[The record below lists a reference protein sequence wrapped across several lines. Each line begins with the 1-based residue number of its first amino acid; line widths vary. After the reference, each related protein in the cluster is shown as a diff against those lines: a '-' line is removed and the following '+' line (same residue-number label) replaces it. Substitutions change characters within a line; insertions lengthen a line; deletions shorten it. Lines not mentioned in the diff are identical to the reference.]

1 MKKAVC
7 RARRRTSRWGR
18 GLAWAMVLVLV
29 GAVGVALGASDQPHG
44 QPPAAG
50 GADTGTHAAAEG
62 QADAA
67 HGGGGKGW
75 VSTDT
80 YRVMNFAVLAVA
92 LVFLLRKP
100 LTQAL
105 NGRIKGIQ
113 EQLEDLEA
121 RKAAAERQLA
131 EYNQKFAQLDQEAEK
146 MLAEY
151 ARQGE
156 EARARILQEAEAAA
170 EKMKLQAR
178 RNIEHEINRA
188 KARLQAEVTEKA
200 LAKAEELIRRQITAN
215 DQEKLVDEYL
225 KKVVA

>member
-1 MKKAVC
+1 
-7 RARRRTSRWGR
+7 
-18 GLAWAMVLVLV
+18 MVLVLV
-29 GAVGVALGASDQPHG
+29 CAVSVALGASDQPHG

-62 QADAA
+62 HADAA
-67 HGGGGKGW
+67 HGGKGW

-80 YRVMNFAVLAVA
+80 YRVMNFVVLAAA

-100 LTQAL
+100 MAQAL

-156 EARARILQEAEAAA
+156 EARARILQEAEAAV